1 MMLMKLNVQRFIPIL
16 VRLLPFF
23 IRLLP
28 IFIRVFPIF
37 ERFVPVF
44 FSYFLEGSLRP
55 LKAKGSIDDYRSRT
69 IRIGKCHYRIDIR
82 IVMTSEQAKTVLND
96 VLSSTLRMLRGSIG
110 GLGGIMAT
118 KDNGSLGDKMLINDA
133 KIERVDAEIDEISQ
147 RILLELESA
156 SSKDLK
162 DVRYAK
168 MMLHLSDIHYA
179 KRVLQQIGS
188 VTKQSSGAESEIEKR
203 AVIKVLLFSTWLQ
216 RLYFIIRSFLMGLIS
231 SAATFLLILSVG
243 TINAITGAFFGI
255 IVFVFSLV
263 ITRLF
268 DVQITKGTKKIIEM
282 MAGHRTVRDFIMNH
296 F

>member
-1 MMLMKLNVQRFIPIL
+1 MKLNFERFIPIL
-16 VRLLPFF
+16 VRFLPFF

-37 ERFVPVF
+37 ERFVPMVV
-44 FSYFLEGSLRP
+44 SYILEVALRP
-55 LKAKGSIDDYRSRT
+55 LKTKGSIEDYRTRT
-69 IRIGKCHYRIDIR
+69 VRTGKLQYRIDIR
-82 IVMTSEQAKTVLND
+82 IVVTTEQVKTVLN
-96 VLSSTLRMLRGSIG
+96 
-110 GLGGIMAT
+110 GLITKILGMIQGNKGNSGVKMAT
-118 KDNGSLGDKMLINDA
+118 KDDDNNLDNKMVTKDA
-133 KIERVDAEIDEISQ
+133 KIERVDAEINEISQ

-179 KRVLQQIGS
+179 KRILLQIG
-188 VTKQSSGAESEIEKR
+188 KPAPGAESDIEKR

-243 TINAITGAFFGI
+243 TIDALTGAFFGI
-255 IVFVFSLV
+255 FVFIFSLA

-268 DVQITKGTKKIIEM
+268 DAQITKATKKIIEL
-282 MAGHRTVRDFIMNH
+282 MANHKKVRDFIMNH

>member
-1 MMLMKLNVQRFIPIL
+1 MKLNFERFIPIL
-16 VRLLPFF
+16 VRFLPFF

-37 ERFVPVF
+37 ERFVPMVV
-44 FSYFLEGSLRP
+44 SYILEAALRP
-55 LKAKGSIDDYRSRT
+55 LKTKGSIEDYRTRT
-69 IRIGKCHYRIDIR
+69 VRTGKLQYRIDIR
-82 IVMTSEQAKTVLND
+82 IVVTTDQVKTVLN
-96 VLSSTLRMLRGSIG
+96 
-110 GLGGIMAT
+110 GLITKILGMIQGNKGNSGVKMAT
-118 KDNGSLGDKMLINDA
+118 KDNDNNLDNKMVTKDA
-133 KIERVDAEIDEISQ
+133 KIERVDAEINEISQ

-179 KRVLQQIGS
+179 KRVLLQIG
-188 VTKQSSGAESEIEKR
+188 KPAPGAESDIEKR

-243 TINAITGAFFGI
+243 TIDALTGAFFGI
-255 IVFVFSLV
+255 FVFIFSLA

-268 DVQITKGTKKIIEM
+268 DAQITKATKKIIEL
-282 MAGHRTVRDFIMNH
+282 MANHKKVRDFIMNH